1 MSATSEFLLIWKSK
15 RNVSPTPKRKLIGS
29 LSFLAFADISG
40 QKLILKMDGSN
51 GIKQGSKSLARRA
64 RRPAPAPAKLE
75 NLDAPRRASAGKIFL
90 AKGIFIKLYEHALK
104 PVLLSRN
111 NAGKSPKNDPFYSF
125 IHFNT
130 HMLCKNSHFRA
141 FSKFWRAAP
150 RQRRKIWKSW
160 RAAPRQAPE
169 ILKCWRAAP
178 RQHHQILPNFE
189 PCWAEIMRENPLKVI
204 HFIP

>member
-1 MSATSEFLLIWKSK
+1 MLDSQMKLLESNNHYTNSSI
-15 RNVSPTPKRKLIGS
+15 KLHITVWW
-29 LSFLAFADISG
+29 LAGFE
-40 QKLILKMDGSN
+40 ILGA
-51 GIKQGSKSLARRA
+51 ARRGA
-64 RRPAPAPAKLE
+64 RAAPRQRQQNWKIST
-75 NLDAPRRASAGKIFL
+75 RRASAGKIFL

-141 FSKFWRAAP
+141 ISKFWRAAP

-178 RQHHQILPNFE
+178 RQRH
-189 PCWAEIMRENPLKVI
+189 
-204 HFIP
+204 